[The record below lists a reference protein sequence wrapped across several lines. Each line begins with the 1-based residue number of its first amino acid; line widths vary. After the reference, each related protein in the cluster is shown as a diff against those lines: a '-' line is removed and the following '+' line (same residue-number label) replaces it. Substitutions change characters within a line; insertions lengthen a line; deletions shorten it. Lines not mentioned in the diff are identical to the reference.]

1 MCRIAIA
8 ITTVRIDELNNNRM
22 KGERNRDTEC
32 VCVRER
38 NEYTRAQIP
47 VWFFKQSAC

>member
-32 VCVRER
+32 VCVWEREM
-38 NEYTRAQIP
+38 NTREP
-47 VWFFKQSAC
+47 KFRFDSLN